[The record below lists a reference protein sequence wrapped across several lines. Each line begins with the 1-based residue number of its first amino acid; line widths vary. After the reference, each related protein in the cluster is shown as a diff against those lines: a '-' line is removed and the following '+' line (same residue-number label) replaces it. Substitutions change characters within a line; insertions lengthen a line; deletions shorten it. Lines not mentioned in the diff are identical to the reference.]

1 MLTVYAVLHPRDIA
15 AATGVGRVV
24 VGHLQG
30 LSERANINVEP
41 IISQK
46 EYIDFGKPLPNEWA
60 SLRKNLIKGDLNSR
74 SLACIIFNAP
84 RLDLNSSMYRE
95 QRILLCLDESYLVA
109 KDVPTVVMIHDVAWL
124 DDDAHPAGLLRARKR
139 LRSRMLLS
147 RLASSA
153 AAVLTVSEFSRSRIA
168 MHEPQLAKKLY
179 VIPNFLRRPFSNFTP
194 KLPDRDMLEGNTRQ
208 YVYLPGGLSYRKN
221 AQLVIDAWSVFRQL
235 RPDISL
241 VVSGVSAPKYITQL
255 VKEPNVTI
263 LGFTSDEDLV
273 YLCRQA
279 ALVWLPS
286 RYEGFGMSALEAMSQ
301 GTPVVASD
309 IPAVREV
316 CADAAVTAHPQD
328 ANGHAKA
335 LLRVLDEQNLRQTLS
350 ILGLQRV
357 AIYSLKRSTDLLVE
371 CLTKV
376 AQAYSSR

>member
-30 LSERANINVEP
+30 LSERANINVVP
-41 IISQK
+41 IISEK
-46 EYIDFGKPLPNEWA
+46 EYVDFGKPLPNEWV
-60 SLRKNLIKGDLNSR
+60 SLRKKLIKGDLNSR

-95 QRILLCLDESYLVA
+95 QRVLLCLDESYIAA
-109 KDVPTVVMIHDVAWL
+109 KGVPTVVMIHDVAWL

-147 RLASSA
+147 RLVSST

-168 MHEPQLAKKLY
+168 MHEPRLANKLY
-179 VIPNFLRRPFSNFTP
+179 VVPNFLRQPFSSYTP
-194 KLPDRDMLEGNTRQ
+194 QLLDQAIPVGNTQ
-208 YVYLPGGLSYRKN
+208 PYVYLPGGLSYRKN
-221 AQLVIDAWSVFRQL
+221 AQLVIDAWSVFRRL
-235 RPDISL
+235 RPDIPL
-241 VVSGVSAPKYITQL
+241 LVSGVSDAKYIAQL
-255 VKEPNVTI
+255 SREPNVTM
-263 LGFTSDEDLV
+263 LGFTSDEALV
-273 YLCRQA
+273 HLYRQA
-279 ALVWLPS
+279 SVVWLPS

-316 CADAAVTAHPQD
+316 CADAAVTAHPRD
-328 ANGHAKA
+328 ANGHAHA
-335 LLRVLDEQNLRQTLS
+335 LLRVLDEQHLRQKLS

-357 AIYSLKRSTDLLVE
+357 ATYSLKRSTDLLVE
-371 CLTKV
+371 CLTKA
-376 AQAYSSR
+376 AQAYACS